1 AVGHS
6 QGIAIATALSM
17 LSDDQSLYDVGVKIL
32 GLLLLIGAL
41 PQIQHPKYRVI
52 DNNTDMTTQQS
63 VDATPRPM
71 VYVRGLEK
79 SALET
84 VLVEFNDSQQSD
96 SEQVHLAVI
105 NSYDQFVVAG
115 TVMSAA
121 KLVSL
126 LRSRSADPS
135 LDQSKVPFSQRKP
148 VITASYVDI
157 TVPYH
162 SNLLCLITHAIYNV
176 AQEKGWVLD
185 TQSMQLPVRACDDGH
200 DICSE
205 EDVTRYI
212 IASICV
218 LPVNWPRA
226 IAAPDVTH
234 IVDFGTGGFGGFGQL
249 AFKNVEGRG
258 IPVICAGALL
268 PQSTNSSLGTKA
280 DLYQPKMV
288 DVITAPNWLAECGPQ
303 LVRTAHD
310 DKVHIDTRMRRVLG
324 MPTVMV
330 AGMTPTTV
338 NEQFVAAVNNAGY
351 HAEIAGGGMHTEGE
365 MADKLQT
372 LSTSIGSGIGI
383 TLNCIYI
390 NPRQW
395 GFQFPALLR
404 MRDEGVPIAGLCI
417 GGGVP
422 SLDQALEIIDSL
434 RAADIRHVSFK
445 PSTAEAI
452 RHVVRVAQASRGYP
466 IVLQWTGGRGGGHH
480 SYEDFHQ
487 PILETYAAIRACDN
501 IALVAGSG
509 FGDAEGSLP
518 YVTGDW
524 SIAYGRAPMPFDG
537 ILLGSRVMVAQE
549 AGTSLAAKQLIVATA
564 GLLDSEWDQTY
575 DGAHNGVTTITSEYG
590 EMNHMIATRGVMFIR
605 EMFDTILNQPREKR
619 EALLLARKDE
629 IISRLNNDYM
639 RPWFGQKTDGRVVD
653 LEEMT
658 YTEVI
663 SRAVELMYV
672 AHQQRWT
679 DASFCKFVIDFVD
692 RVERRMC
699 ITAPETP
706 ISAELFD
713 VDPREYATRVSERYT
728 KSVSQLLTSE
738 DVQFFISMCKRRG
751 QKPPPFIP
759 VLDVDFGVL
768 FMKDMT
774 WQPDDLDSVIDQ
786 DPQRVCIQQGP
797 VAVQYSTVVD
807 EPVKDILD
815 GIYHGHI
822 TSLVQ
827 RLHDGDESQIPVVE
841 YIGAEP
847 VPMSLSES
855 VDVCESETERVF
867 VLPTQAERLP
877 ELDAWLQMLA
887 GPHKSWLHALVTA
900 SAIVQDAKYADNY
913 IRKLLRARPGRTATV
928 HLESGL
934 PSLLTIVDA
943 DGVLELTI
951 NCDADRAVRLTIYH
965 KSLYGVVVPFSLEF
979 TYNPSQN
986 LTPIHGSKQR
996 DDESVRKLCIDT
1008 WVANAGVP
1016 TVFEDVVDS
1025 NTVVKSSLTITEE
1038 HSRVAVYI
1046 C

>member
-1 AVGHS
+1 
-6 QGIAIATALSM
+6 
-17 LSDDQSLYDVGVKIL
+17 
-32 GLLLLIGAL
+32 
-41 PQIQHPKYRVI
+41 
-52 DNNTDMTTQQS
+52 
-63 VDATPRPM
+63 
-71 VYVRGLEK
+71 
-79 SALET
+79 
-84 VLVEFNDSQQSD
+84 
-96 SEQVHLAVI
+96 
-105 NSYDQFVVAG
+105 
-115 TVMSAA
+115 
-121 KLVSL
+121 
-126 LRSRSADPS
+126 
-135 LDQSKVPFSQRKP
+135 
-148 VITASYVDI
+148 
-157 TVPYH
+157 
-162 SNLLCLITHAIYNV
+162 
-176 AQEKGWVLD
+176 
-185 TQSMQLPVRACDDGH
+185 
-200 DICSE
+200 
-205 EDVTRYI
+205 
-212 IASICV
+212 
-218 LPVNWPRA
+218 
-226 IAAPDVTH
+226 
-234 IVDFGTGGFGGFGQL
+234 
-249 AFKNVEGRG
+249 
-258 IPVICAGALL
+258 
-268 PQSTNSSLGTKA
+268 
-280 DLYQPKMV
+280 
-288 DVITAPNWLAECGPQ
+288 
-303 LVRTAHD
+303 
-310 DKVHIDTRMRRVLG
+310 
-324 MPTVMV
+324 
-330 AGMTPTTV
+330 
-338 NEQFVAAVNNAGY
+338 
-351 HAEIAGGGMHTEGE
+351 
-365 MADKLQT
+365 
-372 LSTSIGSGIGI
+372 
-383 TLNCIYI
+383 
-390 NPRQW
+390 
-395 GFQFPALLR
+395 
-404 MRDEGVPIAGLCI
+404 
-417 GGGVP
+417 
-422 SLDQALEIIDSL
+422 
-434 RAADIRHVSFK
+434 
-445 PSTAEAI
+445 
-452 RHVVRVAQASRGYP
+452 
-466 IVLQWTGGRGGGHH
+466 
-480 SYEDFHQ
+480 
-487 PILETYAAIRACDN
+487 
-501 IALVAGSG
+501 
-509 FGDAEGSLP
+509 
-518 YVTGDW
+518 
-524 SIAYGRAPMPFDG
+524 MPFDG

-564 GLLDSEWDQTY
+564 GLLDSEWDRTY
-575 DGAHNGVTTITSEYG
+575 AGAHNGVITITSEYG
-590 EMNHMIATRGVMFIR
+590 EMNHMIATRGIMFIR

-713 VDPREYATRVSERYT
+713 VDPREWHTRVSERYT

-827 RLHDGDESQIPVVE
+827 RLHDGDESRIPVVE

-900 SAIVQDAKYADNY
+900 PAIVQDAKYADNY

-934 PSLLTIVDA
+934 PSLLTIVDTN
-943 DGVLELTI
+943 GVLELTI
-951 NCDADRAVRLTIYH
+951 KCDADRTIRLTIYH
-965 KSLYGVVVPFSLEF
+965 KSLKTVVVPFSLEF

-1008 WVANAGVP
+1008 WVANADDLTPFV
-1016 TVFEDVVDS
+1016 DVVDP

-1038 HSRVAVYI
+1038 HSRGFCESVGNQAWQYTFARDGILQAPMEYAHIVFTRDMLRLLQSSVFGFGQVNGVHMYNDVTLEDGARMFQVDDELAVTATMNGLTNLRPGKKIKLNWIVERDGKKVATIESAFLVRSHYI
-1046 C
+1046 DIGNA